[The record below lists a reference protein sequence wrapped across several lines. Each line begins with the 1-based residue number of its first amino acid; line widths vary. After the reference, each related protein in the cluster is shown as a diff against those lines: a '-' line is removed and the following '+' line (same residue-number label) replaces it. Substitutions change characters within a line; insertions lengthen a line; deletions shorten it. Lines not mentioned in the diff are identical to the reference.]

1 MTRAERAR
9 LLDRARREGE
19 ADGRANERERME
31 GEIHN
36 AEVAHRMEILRLQK
50 EIDFLTK
57 IIEGVRKD
65 GEDIRAMG
73 RALAEA
79 VRRTP

>member
-1 MTRAERAR
+1 MTRSERAR

-31 GEIHN
+31 GEI
-36 AEVAHRMEILRLQK
+36 ALLRVKLDEALDYK
-50 EIDFLTK
+50 AAYEAAL
-57 IIEGVRKD
+57 
-65 GEDIRAMG
+65 EDIRAMG